1 MNKTKED
8 DPGRRHHARARVEI
22 AVEYF
27 LLDKFISDYTRNI
40 SRGGAFVRSEKL
52 LEVGTELSFKL
63 SMPGLDEPLSVKG
76 RVAWAR
82 SVEQAAPS
90 GKEPGMGIQFVHDS
104 EEDRQAFERRVQGLI
119 DGPQKPPAR
128 SYEPRRG
135 HPRLPIELKV
145 EYQNVDLFIT
155 EYTRN
160 ISRGGLFIRSEEQ
173 LEKGTQLLFKLHVPQ
188 LVEPLSLKGRVAW
201 VRTPEEASGS
211 ESPGMGI
218 WFIYD
223 SDEERTHLE
232 RTIDSL
238 IQRQR
243 GA

>member
-76 RVAWAR
+76 RVAW
-82 SVEQAAPS
+82 
-90 GKEPGMGIQFVHDS
+90 
-104 EEDRQAFERRVQGLI
+104 
-119 DGPQKPPAR
+119 
-128 SYEPRRG
+128 
-135 HPRLPIELKV
+135 
-145 EYQNVDLFIT
+145 
-155 EYTRN
+155 
-160 ISRGGLFIRSEEQ
+160 
-173 LEKGTQLLFKLHVPQ
+173 
-188 LVEPLSLKGRVAW
+188 